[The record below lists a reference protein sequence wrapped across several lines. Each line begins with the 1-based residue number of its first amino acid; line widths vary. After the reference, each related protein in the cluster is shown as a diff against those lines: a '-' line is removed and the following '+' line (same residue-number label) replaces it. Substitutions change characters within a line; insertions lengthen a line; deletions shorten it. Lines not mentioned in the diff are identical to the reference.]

1 MNEHANALPVGYRLG
16 EYEIQT
22 VLGSGGFGITYR
34 ARDRNLGKLVAIK
47 EYLPSDFAVRDGRV
61 TVKPKSAASKDD
73 YVWGLGR
80 FADEARAL
88 ARFDHPHI
96 NKVHRFFKDNG
107 TAYLV
112 LEYIEG
118 DMLSDLLR
126 DKGHFNEAGIRR
138 MLDELLDGLA
148 AVHKAGYVHRDIKPA
163 NIIFRRDG
171 SAVLLDFGA
180 ARQAIGRRTQTV
192 TAVLTVG
199 YAPAEQYVG
208 VADVIG
214 PWTDLYSLG
223 VVSYRCLVGG
233 DESVLVDA
241 LVRAHYAKRGEM
253 DKDMPLAVK
262 VGKDKYSDGLLKAID
277 WAMQVEEIKR
287 PQSVAE
293 LRAALADRAA
303 KHVSAPVAFNLRDAL
318 AKSVR
323 LAVDWNKNR
332 IAENARIAAATRVA
346 EEKRIAQEKH
356 KSELAKE
363 QAKFRQL
370 VGRDASP
377 SGIDADSDTTDLHI
391 AAANG
396 WAGLTQWL
404 IDNGADVN
412 ARLKT
417 KSSRDALSE
426 AFADVEARRKAGE
439 QITSEAVSEALKE
452 RLRLMYYHGVRGE
465 RPIHCA
471 AQGNAVEVTKLLLA
485 SGADVNA
492 GDKID
497 WTPLHHAAWKDSVDV
512 ANLLLA
518 NGANVNA
525 KDGSDSTPL
534 HMLTADSQ
542 PNFQFI
548 KLLLV
553 NGVDVNSKDNGD
565 KTPLH
570 GVATRNSP
578 NLVKLLLDYG
588 ADVHAKDSKGWTP
601 LHHAA
606 FHNPVDVVKS
616 LLANGADVHAKDNLG
631 ETPLHAVSYANA
643 VESAKLLFANGADV
657 NAISNDGHSPLH
669 KAASYNA
676 VNVAKMLLANGADG
690 HLKDKRGYTPL
701 HEAARGNSVNV
712 TELLLASGTDVHAQ
726 DNRGYTP
733 LHEAAWFNAGDV
745 AKVLLANG
753 ADVNAEDNR
762 GETPLHEA
770 AWCNAGDVA
779 KVLLANGAHVN
790 AENNNGWLPLD
801 WAKKKG
807 HQEIIALFEAEAKAA
822 RIKNSNAHSQ
832 ESSPLLLSWLGVMHR
847 RTELTRIP
855 TLRICILRRRMGGQS
870 WRKGSWIM
878 AQTCMLKSNPMA
890 KRWGAP
896 QGNVCV

>member
-1 MNEHANALPVGYRLG
+1 MTDHHNALPAGYRLG

-34 ARDRNLGKLVAIK
+34 ARDPNLDKLVAIK
-47 EYLPSDFAVRDGRV
+47 EYLPPEFAVRDGRA
-61 TVKPKSAASKDD
+61 TVKPKSAARKDD

-180 ARQAIGRRTQTV
+180 ARQARGQTV
-192 TAVLTVG
+192 TKVLTAG
-199 YAPAEQYVG
+199 YAPVEQHLNNPVG
-208 VADVIG
+208 ARSDI
-214 PWTDLYSLG
+214 YSLG
-223 VVSYRCLVGG
+223 VCAYRCLIGG
-233 DESVLVDA
+233 DESVLIDA
-241 LVRAHYAKRGEM
+241 PNRALLIQKGQAE
-253 DKDMPLAVK
+253 KDMPAAAQ
-262 VGKDKYSDGLLKAID
+262 VGKSKYSDGLLKAID
-277 WAMQVEEIKR
+277 WAMQVDEGDR

-293 LRAALADRAA
+293 LRAALVDRAA
-303 KHVSAPVAFNLRDAL
+303 KHVSAPVAINLRDAL

-356 KSELAKE
+356 KSELVKE

-377 SGIDADSDTTDLHI
+377 SGVHADSDTTDLHI

-396 WAGLTQWL
+396 WARLMLWL
-404 IDNGADVN
+404 IENGADVN
-412 ARLKT
+412 
-417 KSSRDALSE
+417 SE
-426 AFADVEARRKAGE
+426 AFAYVEARRKIGK
-439 QITSEAVSEALKE
+439 QIMSDAMSEAFKKRR
-452 RLRLMYYHGVRGE
+452 RLRLMQYKGARGQ

-471 AQGNAVEVTKLLLA
+471 AQSNSVEATKLLLVN
-485 SGADVNA
+485 GADVNA
-492 GDKID
+492 ENNIG
-497 WTPLHHAAWKDSVDV
+497 WTPLHHAAWKNSVDV
-512 ANLLLA
+512 AKLLLA
-518 NGANVNA
+518 NGANMHA
-525 KDGSDSTPL
+525 KGTTGSTPL

-542 PNFQFI
+542 PNFQFV

-578 NLVKLLLDYG
+578 NLAKLLLNYG
-588 ADVHAKDSKGWTP
+588 ADVHAEDNTGWTP
-601 LHHAA
+601 LHSAA
-606 FHNPVDVVKS
+606 FHNSVEVAKL
-616 LLANGADVHAKDNLG
+616 LLANGADVYAKDNLGETPLHTVSWTNAIDAAKLLLANGADVNVVSNDGYAPLHKAARDNAVDVAKLLLASGTDVHAKDNLG
-631 ETPLHAVSYANA
+631 ETPLHNAARDNA
-643 VESAKLLFANGADV
+643 VD
-657 NAISNDGHSPLH
+657 
-669 KAASYNA
+669 
-676 VNVAKMLLANGADG
+676 VAK
-690 HLKDKRGYTPL
+690 
-701 HEAARGNSVNV
+701 
-712 TELLLASGTDVHAQ
+712 LLLASGTDVHAK
-726 DNRGYTP
+726 DN
-733 LHEAAWFNAGDV
+733 L
-745 AKVLLANG
+745 
-753 ADVNAEDNR
+753 

-770 AWCNAGDVA
+770 ARRNAVDVSRRCCLPTA
-779 KVLLANGAHVN
+779 QMCMRKIISVKRLCMKRRGAMRLMSRRCC
-790 AENNNGWLPLD
+790 LPTTQMCMR
-801 WAKKKG
+801 K
-807 HQEIIALFEAEAKAA
+807 IISVKRLCMKRRGAMRLMSRRCCLPTA
-822 RIKNSNAHSQ
+822 R
-832 ESSPLLLSWLGVMHR
+832 M
-847 RTELTRIP
+847 
-855 TLRICILRRRMGGQS
+855 
-870 WRKGSWIM
+870 
-878 AQTCMLKSNPMA
+878 
-890 KRWGAP
+890 
-896 QGNVCV
+896 